1 MTVSKYPAREAL
13 QVVDGPLAKELGI
26 HRFDDVSRTKA
37 QLFAVGGT
45 LGRQFAIVLG
55 NTDVTTGFH
64 PAQQTRVIL
73 EKCELPVIAG
83 IEPSDSPY
91 EGSRIKSNQDSRL
104 AAPNQTSCVVSDGE
118 TLQALLRWYASTSTA
133 KALTSTSLERTR
145 IEKAAIDAGFDLT
158 PELRDGWLVFKST
171 SSPVQLGVLSRT
183 DGYDVGVSIESVGRR
198 LSGDLGVPIASNPLP
213 WAVRLNGIAG
223 YYELHRALQRGAEIA
238 QAVSGNP
245 LKEFQSKAKQLPD
258 STEVQRLVTQRVGQ
272 DIFRRELI
280 GYWGG
285 RCAVTGLD
293 VVELLR
299 ASHIKP
305 WAKCD
310 TDSERLDV
318 FNGLLL
324 APHLDALFDGG
335 WVTFYDSGKIQV
347 STVLTIQQR
356 TMAGISGSEQV
367 LGLAENHF
375 PYLAWHRE
383 NCFRKT

>member
-1 MTVSKYPAREAL
+1 M
-13 QVVDGPLAKELGI
+13 
-26 HRFDDVSRTKA
+26 
-37 QLFAVGGT
+37 
-45 LGRQFAIVLG
+45 
-55 NTDVTTGFH
+55 
-64 PAQQTRVIL
+64 
-73 EKCELPVIAG
+73 
-83 IEPSDSPY
+83 
-91 EGSRIKSNQDSRL
+91 
-104 AAPNQTSCVVSDGE
+104 
-118 TLQALLRWYASTSTA
+118 
-133 KALTSTSLERTR
+133 
-145 IEKAAIDAGFDLT
+145 
-158 PELRDGWLVFKST
+158 
-171 SSPVQLGVLSRT
+171 
-183 DGYDVGVSIESVGRR
+183 
-198 LSGDLGVPIASNPLP
+198 
-213 WAVRLNGIAG
+213 NGIAG

-245 LKEFQSKAKQLPD
+245 LKEFQSKTKQLPD

-285 RCAVTGLD
+285 RCAVSGLD

-347 STVLTIQQR
+347 STALTIQQR